1 MSNTN
6 TYYMQNIK
14 NAEVHVHYTNVLRN
28 NASLLILHALSQ
40 YLPQK
45 EEKLQEQKK
54 LDRIKFEKSTSDKK
68 K

>member
-14 NAEVHVHYTNVLRN
+14 NAEVHVHCTNVLRN

-40 YLPQK
+40 YLSQK

-54 LDRIKFEKSTSDKK
+54 LDRIKFEKSTSDNKK
-68 K
+68 

>member
-1 MSNTN
+1 
-6 TYYMQNIK
+6 MQNIK

-54 LDRIKFEKSTSDKK
+54 LDRIKFEKINK
-68 K
+68 